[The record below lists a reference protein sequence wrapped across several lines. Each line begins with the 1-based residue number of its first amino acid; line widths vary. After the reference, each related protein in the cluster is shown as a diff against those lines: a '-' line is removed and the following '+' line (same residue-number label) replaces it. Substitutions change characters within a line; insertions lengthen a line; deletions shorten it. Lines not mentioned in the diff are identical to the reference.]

1 MVGHIHADVANIS
14 WIEWEM
20 NFFVWNTCTTY
31 LCLQIHSV
39 LFFFLATKG
48 SSLKEEWIAYIGR
61 EMLRVSSVFCVMF
74 LKHLKSRTLHE
85 PLKLLV
91 IKHCLGSYIS
101 QAGINIYIFITVSQ
115 FSVTEKQ
122 NIMFCFYLV
131 MICWEIIDYS
141 VLL

>member
-1 MVGHIHADVANIS
+1 M
-14 WIEWEM
+14 
-20 NFFVWNTCTTY
+20 
-31 LCLQIHSV
+31 
-39 LFFFLATKG
+39 
-48 SSLKEEWIAYIGR
+48 
-61 EMLRVSSVFCVMF
+61 FCVMF

-101 QAGINIYIFITVSQ
+101 QARINIYIFITVSQ

-122 NIMFCFYLV
+122 NIVLFLLGNDL
-131 MICWEIIDYS
+131 WEIIDFS